1 MAKKLFLLTIIGIL
15 LLIFLGQIL
24 TPLQE
29 GTIKSI
35 RVSGTTA
42 RIQLENNPAELI
54 LFDAKFIE
62 LEKGNIIKFEG
73 REEFYRN
80 KTQIVVDRIFKE

>member
-1 MAKKLFLLTIIGIL
+1 MAKKLFFLTILGIFT
-15 LLIFLGQIL
+15 LIFLGQIL
-24 TPLQE
+24 TPLQL

-35 RVSGTTA
+35 KTSGTTA
-42 RIQLENNPAELI
+42 RIQLENRQAELI

-62 LEKGNIIKFEG
+62 LEKGDIIKFKG